1 MKKKVTHMS
10 DYNDNTLFISA
21 EQAIVSLQEFLKENP
36 DFDKVFL
43 LAANTKDRDFLYA
56 WWKGKLLTS
65 EAITALSLALKDQIQ
80 VLA

>member
-1 MKKKVTHMS
+1 MKKQVIKMS
-10 DYNDNTLFISA
+10 DYNDNTLFVSA

-43 LAANTKDRDFLYA
+43 LAVNTKDRDFLYA

-65 EAITALSLALKDQIQ
+65 EAITALSLALSDQTQ
-80 VLA
+80 TLA